1 MKISDLFSKPGALA
15 PRSPRPPSS
24 AAPVKLPPPS
34 PKAPLP
40 LELKHRLVN
49 LRCRYRLVFAATGLF
64 MLFGAMSGLFL
75 AQGLAD
81 WWFELPWTA
90 RAVLLAADLVLFG
103 LICRRHLQLPL
114 QTKLGLSETA
124 LLVEKKWPQLGQ
136 SVITAVEMAEGNPRA
151 TGDSRQLVDLVMQQ
165 VRARTSGLDFK
176 EVVSTQALR
185 RWAMYGGGG
194 LLVFLMLTCVAWPS
208 SLALLERM
216 CLINVPLPT
225 KTVVVSITRNMTVP
239 VGSDV
244 VLSAR
249 AKGIIPAHGGVTVTY
264 DQGPPLQ
271 NSLKVLPDQPATF
284 SFTLH
289 NVQKTFQYRF
299 TLNDGSGPEY
309 TVQAKMPPALAA
321 LECTQIFPG
330 YTRIPPRKL
339 PLTELSLL
347 AGSHLQVTARATAAL
362 RSATVMERGITS
374 SIPMT
379 LASQYQSAA
388 ADIPIPAKG
397 LTGFSIQL
405 VDAEGMASVNDTVY
419 PVQIVPDRPP
429 LVKIVEPEDENQT
442 ITPVAKPVIVFDASD
457 DYGLSQLSFNYELVP
472 PAVAGLEPPTN
483 SPAQLIPIRIPPDQA
498 GTRFEFELDVA
509 AQQPAWQIGWTVRYW
524 IEAVDNNTTTGPGIT
539 RTDPKQFS
547 LVTPEA
553 KQAEIMARVKE
564 AAADL
569 NSLSA
574 TQEEAS
580 RVVGKAIQQ
589 K

>member
-1 MKISDLFSKPGALA
+1 MKISNLFPKLGALA
-15 PRSPRPPSS
+15 QRFSRSPSS
-24 AAPVKLPPPS
+24 SAPVKPPPLS

-40 LELKHRLVN
+40 SDFKHRLVN
-49 LRCRYRLVFAATGLF
+49 LRRRYRLVFAATGLF

-90 RAVLLAADLVLFG
+90 RAVFLAADLVLLG
-103 LICRRHLQLPL
+103 LICRHHLRLPL

-136 SVITAVEMAEGNPRA
+136 CVITAVEMAEGNPRA
-151 TGDSRQLVDLVMQQ
+151 TGDSRQLVDVVMQQ
-165 VRARTSGLDFK
+165 VRARTSGLDFN

-194 LLVFLMLTCVAWPS
+194 LLVFLMLTWAAWPS
-208 SLALLERM
+208 SLALLERI

-225 KTVVVSITRNMTVP
+225 KTAVVSITRDMIVP

-264 DQGPPLQ
+264 DQGPPLH
-271 NSLKVLPDQPATF
+271 NSLLVLPDQPATF
-284 SFTLH
+284 SFIVH
-289 NVQKTFQYRF
+289 NVQRTFKYRF
-299 TLNDGSGPEY
+299 TLNDGRGPEY
-309 TVQAKMPPALAA
+309 TVQAKVPPALAA

-339 PLTELSLL
+339 PPTELSLL
-347 AGSHLQVTARATAAL
+347 AGSHLRVTARATATL
-362 RSATVMERGITS
+362 KSATVIERGITS

-379 LASQYQSAA
+379 LTGQPQAA
-388 ADIPIPAKG
+388 EADIPIPAKG
-397 LTGFSIQL
+397 LTGFSIHL
-405 VDAEGMASVNDTVY
+405 VDAEGVASANDAVH

-429 LVKIVEPEDENQT
+429 LVKIVKPEDENQT
-442 ITPVAKPVIVFDASD
+442 ITPAAKPLIVFDASD

-472 PAVAGLEPPTN
+472 PAAAGVEPPTN
-483 SPAQLIPIRIPPDQA
+483 SPAQPIPIRMPPDQEGA
-498 GTRFEFELDVA
+498 RFEFELDVA

-564 AAADL
+564 AAANL

-580 RVVGKAIQQ
+580 RAVGKAIQQ